1 MRNKNT
7 SHMKH
12 VMILISNQEECEHL
26 GLLGPLKRLIAW
38 KCVRYV
44 MYICRTCLFS
54 DMILNHVCH
63 HEKSYNT
70 TFNIAVE
77 TDLLTVVHECFS
89 LEPTFVVW

>member
-44 MYICRTCLFS
+44 MYQ
-54 DMILNHVCH
+54 
-63 HEKSYNT
+63 
-70 TFNIAVE
+70 
-77 TDLLTVVHECFS
+77 DLLIFRYVSKSCM
-89 LEPTFVVW
+89 PP